1 MQYIRDKGD
10 KKQQSDICHFIYGGE
25 GSPTETKDQEEM
37 RKSAKQI
44 YDRSGIAKRWRNSN
58 YSINGAGRID
68 YPFGEK

>member
-1 MQYIRDKGD
+1 MIDKLINKIGHPKTD
-10 KKQQSDICHFIYGGE
+10 TCIHG
-25 GSPTETKDQEEM
+25 TL
-37 RKSAKQI
+37 I